1 MVNPA
6 FAGSRLHAE
15 PGALAGCVNLADFVI
30 CADFADRPN
39 RANHATHVN
48 HVNYVNHVN
57 HANHANHATRTA
69 CTPSHRSTHA
79 QSAVSPPFGSFACA
93 FLPGAG
99 DHAGRVLRCESMTT
113 R

>member
-15 PGALAGCVNLADFVI
+15 PGALAGCVNLADFVT

-39 RANHATHVN
+39 RANHAT
-48 HVNYVNHVN
+48 
-57 HANHANHATRTA
+57 HANHATRTA

-99 DHAGRVLRCESMTT
+99 DHAGRALRCESMTT

>member
-15 PGALAGCVNLADFVI
+15 PGALAGCVNLADFVT

-39 RANHATHVN
+39 RATHATHVN
-48 HVNYVNHVN
+48 HVNHV
-57 HANHANHATRTA
+57 TRTA

>member
-15 PGALAGCVNLADFVI
+15 PGALAGCVNLADFVT

-39 RANHATHVN
+39 RATHAT
-48 HVNYVNHVN
+48 
-57 HANHANHATRTA
+57 HANHATRTA

>member
-15 PGALAGCVNLADFVI
+15 PGALAGCVNLADFVT

-39 RANHATHVN
+39 RANHA
-48 HVNYVNHVN
+48 N
-57 HANHANHATRTA
+57 HANHVTRTA

-99 DHAGRVLRCESMTT
+99 DHAGRVSRCESMTT

>member
-15 PGALAGCVNLADFVI
+15 PGALAGCVNLADFVT

-39 RANHATHVN
+39 RATHANHATHVN
-48 HVNYVNHVN
+48 HVNHVNHV
-57 HANHANHATRTA
+57 TRTA

>member
-15 PGALAGCVNLADFVI
+15 PGALAGCVNLADFVT

-39 RANHATHVN
+39 RANHATHAN
-48 HVNYVNHVN
+48 RAN
-57 HANHANHATRTA
+57 HANHANHVTRTA

>member
-15 PGALAGCVNLADFVI
+15 PGALAGCVNLADFVT

-39 RANHATHVN
+39 RAT
-48 HVNYVNHVN
+48 

>member
-15 PGALAGCVNLADFVI
+15 PGALAGCVNLADFVT
-30 CADFADRPN
+30 CTDFADRPN
-39 RANHATHVN
+39 RATHATHVN
-48 HVNYVNHVN
+48 HVNHV
-57 HANHANHATRTA
+57 TRTA

>member
-15 PGALAGCVNLADFVI
+15 PGALAGCVNLADFVT

-39 RANHATHVN
+39 RANHATH
-48 HVNYVNHVN
+48 
-57 HANHANHATRTA
+57 ANQANHATRTA

-99 DHAGRVLRCESMTT
+99 DHAGRVLRCESTTT

>member
-15 PGALAGCVNLADFVI
+15 PGALAGCVNLADFVT

-39 RANHATHVN
+39 RANHATHAT
-48 HVNYVNHVN
+48 HAT
-57 HANHANHATRTA
+57 HANHANHVTRTA

>member
-15 PGALAGCVNLADFVI
+15 PGALAGCVNLADFVT

-39 RANHATHVN
+39 RATHAT
-48 HVNYVNHVN
+48 HVN
-57 HANHANHATRTA
+57 HANHANHVTRTA

>member
-1 MVNPA
+1 MLNPE
-6 FAGSRLHAE
+6 L
-15 PGALAGCVNLADFVI
+15 LAGCVNLADFVT

-39 RANHATHVN
+39 RATHATHVN
-48 HVNYVNHVN
+48 HVNHV
-57 HANHANHATRTA
+57 TRTA

>member
-15 PGALAGCVNLADFVI
+15 PGALAGCVNLADFVT

-39 RANHATHVN
+39 RA
-48 HVNYVNHVN
+48 N

-93 FLPGAG
+93 FLPGVG

>member
-15 PGALAGCVNLADFVI
+15 PGALAGCVNLADFVTY
-30 CADFADRPN
+30 ADFADRPN
-39 RANHATHVN
+39 RATHATHVN
-48 HVNYVNHVN
+48 HVNHV
-57 HANHANHATRTA
+57 TRTA

>member
-6 FAGSRLHAE
+6 FAGSRLHVE
-15 PGALAGCVNLADFVI
+15 PGALAGCVNLADFVT

-48 HVNYVNHVN
+48 H
-57 HANHANHATRTA
+57 ANHANHVTRAA